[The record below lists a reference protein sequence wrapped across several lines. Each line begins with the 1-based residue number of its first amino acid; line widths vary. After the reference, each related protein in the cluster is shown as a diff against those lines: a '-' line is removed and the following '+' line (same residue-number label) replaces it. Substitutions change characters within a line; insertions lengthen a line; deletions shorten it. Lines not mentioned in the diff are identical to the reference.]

1 MRDHYGGPDRP
12 IWLIGDSNPN
22 CELLLEHPLD
32 PRHPSR
38 HNIWT
43 PVLDVIQERV
53 YPRRL
58 RAFGY
63 DQEADVL
70 YIRNA
75 VVAPADRSNA
85 SAVAAQIESLREGYR
100 QHRPLLVLSFGAF
113 AFALCKTALESQSTD
128 ASAVIKMASK
138 LTVRALAKEF
148 VDRAGDRERQLL
160 PLLHQS
166 VAKSFAHVHK
176 EFKAY
181 GATSY
186 FDYTGSA
193 IAKRLLE
200 QPAAPIWRT

>member
-1 MRDHYGGPDRP
+1 MRDSYGKPSRP
-12 IWLIGDSNPN
+12 IWLIGDSNPD
-22 CELLLEHPLD
+22 CELLIEHPLD

-63 DQEADVL
+63 DQETDAL

-75 VVAPADRSNA
+75 IINPADRSNP
-85 SAVAAQIESLREGYR
+85 SAVAAQIESLRETYR
-100 QHRPLLVLSFGAF
+100 EYRPLLVLSFGAF
-113 AFALCKTALESQSTD
+113 AFSVCRTAFESQSTD
-128 ASAVIKMASK
+128 ASAVIKTALK
-138 LTVRALAKEF
+138 LTVRELAREF
-148 VDRAGDRERQLL
+148 VNRVGDSKRQLL

-166 VAKSFAHVHK
+166 VAKSFAHVHQ
-176 EFKAY
+176 EFEAH

-186 FDYTGSA
+186 FNYTGSE
-193 IAKRLLE
+193 IAKRLLD
-200 QPAAPIWRT
+200 QPTAPIWRT